1 MLGGVEMK
9 RIDKKKRE
17 AALEYR
23 WFVTTYDPEDEGYR
37 ERADVLAN
45 EWRMWWKLNDAIR
58 NPRGQR

>member
-9 RIDKKKRE
+9 RIDKKLNE
-17 AALEYR
+17 AACEYE
-23 WFVTTYDPEDEGYR
+23 WFTITCYYKDEGYR